1 MNHVVAAAAGL
12 VLDQPSFFS
21 TLLKKLI
28 LPPSV
33 SIFKFLLSHDSPLHS
48 PRCSCGHHPRL
59 VTIIHL
65 SPGSTQPAVH
75 TIHTRLGGPS

>member
-28 LPPSV
+28 LMHRHWAGDFMAGYQMAGDFWP
-33 SIFKFLLSHDSPLHS
+33 
-48 PRCSCGHHPRL
+48 GA
-59 VTIIHL
+59 HL
-65 SPGSTQPAVH
+65 SG
-75 TIHTRLGGPS
+75 

>member
-1 MNHVVAAAAGL
+1 MLMNHVVAAAAGL

-33 SIFKFLLSHDSPLHS
+33 SILKFLLSHDSPLHS
-48 PRCSCGHHPRL
+48 PRCS
-59 VTIIHL
+59 
-65 SPGSTQPAVH
+65 
-75 TIHTRLGGPS
+75 

>member
-1 MNHVVAAAAGL
+1 MLMNHVIALAAGL

-33 SIFKFLLSHDSPLHS
+33 SIFKFLLSHDRPLHA
-48 PRCSCGHHPRL
+48 
-59 VTIIHL
+59 HL
-65 SPGSTQPAVH
+65 
-75 TIHTRLGGPS
+75 L